1 MSNDYYRVHLA
12 VSLRFIS
19 HSGSEIVLL
28 LHCIKKTLL
37 ISYKVS
43 SSGNYF
49 NLAKVR
55 FTSVRS
61 FTAESV
67 AVVFA
72 ILFKAILSVLC
83 VQYKQSV

>member
-1 MSNDYYRVHLA
+1 M
-12 VSLRFIS
+12 
-19 HSGSEIVLL
+19 
-28 LHCIKKTLL
+28 L

-67 AVVFA
+67 AVVYA